1 MEELQNGKTIRA
13 NIVLVTGFLGSGK
26 TTFLNY
32 VISNFKSHGISLILN
47 EFGDV
52 KIESNFITEEGVG
65 EIAELS
71 NGCMCCVAKS
81 DIPRVVNFILE
92 KSPKTEYIFIE
103 ASGLSDPDPIKDILI
118 SGISVNIKYLLNICI
133 VDAKNFFELKDK
145 HPLVMSQAG
154 EADVILL
161 SKTSLIEKSVTDK
174 VKHFLENIFVGT
186 LIFDSE
192 NEIDVNSLFKI
203 EVDKNYLNS
212 HSLDKDH
219 HEHDNY
225 IETIVKL
232 KNKTDKDTIERI
244 FKRIKYIIRAKGYF
258 EDDSNVYS
266 LQYYG
271 NELEI
276 KNVKSIKNKEGFGVL
291 LFITKTVDK
300 VDLLGLIKNSGI
312 DVFV

>member
-1 MEELQNGKTIRA
+1 MNFGKLV

-32 VISNFKSHGISLILN
+32 VISNFKNHGISLILN

-81 DIPRVVNFILE
+81 DIPRVVNYIIE
-92 KSPKTEYIFIE
+92 KSPNTEYIFIE

-118 SGISVNIKYLLNICI
+118 GGVGNNVKYLLNICI

-154 EADVILL
+154 EADIIIL
-161 SKTSLIEKSVTDK
+161 SKTALIEKRTVDK
-174 VKHFLENIFVGT
+174 VKHFLESIFEGT

-192 NEIDVNSLFKI
+192 SIIDIYNLFNV
-203 EVDKNYLNS
+203 EG
-212 HSLDKDH
+212 DKDSLNNHLSEKEH

-244 FKRIKYIIRAKGYF
+244 FKRIKYVIRAKGYF
-258 EDDSNVYS
+258 EDNSNVYS
-266 LQYYG
+266 LQYSG
-271 NELEI
+271 NELEM

-291 LFITKTVDK
+291 LFITKNEDK
-300 VDLLGLIKNSGI
+300 SVLLKTLHNLMIQ
-312 DVFV
+312 

>member
-52 KIESNFITEEGVG
+52 KIESNFITTEGVG

-81 DIPRVVNFILE
+81 DIPRVISYILE
-92 KSPKTEYIFIE
+92 KSPNTEYIFIE

-118 SGISVNIKYLLNICI
+118 GGIGSNVKYLLNICI
-133 VDAKNFFELKDK
+133 IDAKNFFELKDK

-154 EADVILL
+154 EADIIIL
-161 SKTSLIEKSVTDK
+161 SKTALIEKRTVDK
-174 VKHFLENIFVGT
+174 VRHFLESIFEGT

-192 NEIDVNSLFKI
+192 SIIDIYNLFNIEGNKDSLNNHLSEK
-203 EVDKNYLNS
+203 E
-212 HSLDKDH
+212 H
-219 HEHDNY
+219 HEHDKY

-232 KNKTDKDTIERI
+232 KNKTDKDTIESI
-244 FKRIKYIIRAKGYF
+244 FKTTKHIIRAKGYF
-258 EDDSNVYS
+258 EDANNVYS
-266 LQYYG
+266 LQYSG

-276 KNVKSIKNKEGFGVL
+276 KNVKSIKNKEDFGVL
-291 LFITKTVDK
+291 LFITKNEDK
-300 VDLLGLIKNSGI
+300 SVLLKTLHNLMIQ
-312 DVFV
+312 